1 MYNTSEKFGFIIS
14 KKITR
19 SSFYCCNIGV
29 EYKVTFNIFRTF
41 ILDKMITKL
50 TLPWTYIFFHL
61 CVKKFH
67 FSFAVWMVMIVSN
80 MIILAFIMTEH
91 TFYRIT
97 IIMLPNV
104 LDKNF
109 SLPFHLTFS
118 VSMSTLHKVWKFRC

>member
-1 MYNTSEKFGFIIS
+1 MYNTSEKFGVIIS
-14 KKITR
+14 MKITP
-19 SSFYCCNIGV
+19 SSSHCCNIGV
-29 EYKVTFNIFRTF
+29 ECKIFRTF
-41 ILDKMITKL
+41 MLDKMITKL

-118 VSMSTLHKVWKFRC
+118 VSMSTLHKV

>member
-1 MYNTSEKFGFIIS
+1 MYNTSEKFWVIIS

-19 SSFYCCNIGV
+19 SSFYFCNIGV
-29 EYKVTFNIFRTF
+29 EYKVTFNILLR
-41 ILDKMITKL
+41 ISMLDKMITKL

-118 VSMSTLHKVWKFRC
+118 VSMSTFHKV

>member
-1 MYNTSEKFGFIIS
+1 M
-14 KKITR
+14 
-19 SSFYCCNIGV
+19 
-29 EYKVTFNIFRTF
+29 
-41 ILDKMITKL
+41 LDEMITKL

-118 VSMSTLHKVWKFRC
+118 VSMSTLHKV

>member
-1 MYNTSEKFGFIIS
+1 MYNTSEKFWVIIS

-19 SSFYCCNIGV
+19 SSFHCCNIGV
-29 EYKVTFNIFRTF
+29 ECKVNYIVFRTF
-41 ILDKMITKL
+41 MLDEMITKL

-118 VSMSTLHKVWKFRC
+118 VSMSTFHKV

>member
-1 MYNTSEKFGFIIS
+1 MYANTPEKFGVIIF

-19 SSFYCCNIGV
+19 SSFHCCNIGV
-29 EYKVTFNIFRTF
+29 FRTF

-118 VSMSTLHKVWKFRC
+118 VSMSTLHKV